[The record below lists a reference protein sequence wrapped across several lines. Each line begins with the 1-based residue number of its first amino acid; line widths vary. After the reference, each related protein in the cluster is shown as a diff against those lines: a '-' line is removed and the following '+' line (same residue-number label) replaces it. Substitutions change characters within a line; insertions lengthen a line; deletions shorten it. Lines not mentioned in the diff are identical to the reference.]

1 MLYREESGRMISFF
15 SERITVFFVKKG
27 IVKKEE
33 RNIYKYGFE
42 LIISAIISFIIMVLI
57 GMLMDR
63 IIESFLFYTCF
74 ILVRTYTGGFHA
86 ETHLKCK
93 IAFAGAQVITLLM
106 AEILIRVSILYSI
119 ISMIICLILIA
130 RFAPIENKNKK
141 INDHQKMKKIA
152 FALTITLY
160 VVGFLANYIYP
171 KSFVVIV
178 SSMLTVV
185 GLIVME
191 IVLQDGVFDQ
201 LNKEQES

>member
-15 SERITVFFVKKG
+15 SERITVFFVNKG

-42 LIISAIISFIIMVLI
+42 LIISAIISFIIMILI
-57 GMLMDR
+57 GILTDR
-63 IIESFLFYTCF
+63 MIESIFFYTCF

-86 ETHLKCK
+86 DTHLKCK

-141 INDHQKMKKIA
+141 IKDHQKMKKIA
-152 FALTITLY
+152 FALVITLY
-160 VVGFLANYIYP
+160 VVAFFANYIYP

-178 SSMLTVV
+178 SSMLTIV
-185 GLIVME
+185 GLIVLE
-191 IVLQDGVFDQ
+191 VKVQDETLNQ
-201 LNKEQES
+201 LKKEQES